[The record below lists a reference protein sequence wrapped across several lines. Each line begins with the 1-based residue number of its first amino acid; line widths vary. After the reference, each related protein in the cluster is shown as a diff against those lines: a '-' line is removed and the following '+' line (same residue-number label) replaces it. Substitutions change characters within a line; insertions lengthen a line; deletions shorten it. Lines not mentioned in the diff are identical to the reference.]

1 MDVPFRYV
9 DAEAVTK
16 KLDQLITLPVYS
28 IGKTQLERY
37 EKKYYGEKCV
47 KSREMITQAKN
58 VIPGG
63 VQHNLAFN
71 YPFPL
76 VFTKAAGNRL
86 TDLDG
91 NVYFDF
97 LQAGGPTVLGSN
109 PESVRRKVEALLEE
123 CGPSTGLFHEYEY
136 KLAKKI
142 TECMPAVEMFRM
154 FTSGTE
160 GCMASVRVARLA
172 TGHKNI
178 VKMGGAYHGWSDQ
191 LAYGIRIPGTKGL
204 QSQGVP
210 GYVFKHTQEF
220 FPNDLNDL
228 ERVLRTNRLRGGTA
242 CVLIEPVGPES
253 GTRPVDFSFNA
264 GVRQLC
270 DRYGALLIFDEVVTG
285 FRFGPGGAQGYFG
298 VTPDLTVFGKVVAG
312 GYPGAGGLGGKKEFM
327 KYLGA
332 GLDGGGKKA
341 LVGGTLAANPLSC
354 VAGYETI
361 CEIESTGAWLK
372 AAQMGDRLTDGLNA
386 LIDQYNLPFVAYNTG
401 SICHLD
407 ALGTMHFA
415 INWHK
420 PWQVPHILKE
430 TSKRK
435 KEMEHIGAAY
445 MAEGLVTLAGNR
457 MYTSA
462 AYSEADIDEAL
473 GCFERVFQGMGVLE

>member
-136 KLAKKI
+136 KLAK
-142 TECMPAVEMFRM
+142 
-154 FTSGTE
+154 
-160 GCMASVRVARLA
+160 
-172 TGHKNI
+172 
-178 VKMGGAYHGWSDQ
+178 
-191 LAYGIRIPGTKGL
+191 
-204 QSQGVP
+204 
-210 GYVFKHTQEF
+210 
-220 FPNDLNDL
+220 
-228 ERVLRTNRLRGGTA
+228 
-242 CVLIEPVGPES
+242 
-253 GTRPVDFSFNA
+253 
-264 GVRQLC
+264 
-270 DRYGALLIFDEVVTG
+270 
-285 FRFGPGGAQGYFG
+285 
-298 VTPDLTVFGKVVAG
+298 
-312 GYPGAGGLGGKKEFM
+312 
-327 KYLGA
+327 
-332 GLDGGGKKA
+332 
-341 LVGGTLAANPLSC
+341 
-354 VAGYETI
+354 
-361 CEIESTGAWLK
+361 
-372 AAQMGDRLTDGLNA
+372 
-386 LIDQYNLPFVAYNTG
+386 
-401 SICHLD
+401 
-407 ALGTMHFA
+407 
-415 INWHK
+415 
-420 PWQVPHILKE
+420 
-430 TSKRK
+430 
-435 KEMEHIGAAY
+435 
-445 MAEGLVTLAGNR
+445 
-457 MYTSA
+457 
-462 AYSEADIDEAL
+462 
-473 GCFERVFQGMGVLE
+473 